1 MPNDAIPISR
11 LHSVPRRKKKLKLFD
26 TFKISD
32 YANYQIFCNKRILFE
47 YIVTKITYRMLLW
60 KLTLFLMI
68 KNMYCHFT

>member
-11 LHSVPRRKKKLKLFD
+11 LHSVPRKKNSKLFD

-47 YIVTKITYRMLLW
+47 YIVTKSNLKNAAMETYLIL
-60 KLTLFLMI
+60 
-68 KNMYCHFT
+68 YD